1 MKNAVM
7 AESAT
12 DTAMMMHI
20 AAGDPSELMA
30 SSAEEIM
37 PLPYWSEPISA
48 AAEPV
53 TSSGTCA
60 SAAALEQAAMMPFM
74 LKTRSIGTAMP
85 QRPSVPVMPSAS
97 SQREKTAAA
106 EVAAFS
112 SAAREKRLTSARLS
126 ELTAAT
132 PMILTPKSSP

>member
-1 MKNAVM
+1 MKHDVV
-7 AESAT
+7 AESTT

-20 AAGDPSELMA
+20 AAGDPLELMA

-37 PLPYWSEPISA
+37 PLPYWSEPI
-48 AAEPV
+48 
-53 TSSGTCA
+53 
-60 SAAALEQAAMMPFM
+60 
-74 LKTRSIGTAMP
+74 K
-85 QRPSVPVMPSAS
+85 
-97 SQREKTAAA
+97 AAA

-112 SAAREKRLTSARLS
+112 SAAREKRLTSAQLS